1 VKVAITIVSYRSA
14 DDIRALLDA
23 LARQTHREF
32 SVHVCENAG
41 DQGYDNLLQAL
52 EAGGYSISA
61 AQPDPE
67 KRVNRAASTRLASG
81 APVDLYEAADN
92 LGYAGGVNLCIDN
105 LADKDWAAIWIINP
119 DAIPAPDALEALLR
133 HQRNGSYGIVGGRLI
148 FAGTGK
154 VQCYGGIWRRWMARG
169 LNLGFSE
176 PVTANPDVAGIEAK
190 MDYVSG
196 ACMLITRGY
205 VETIGK
211 MREDYFLYCEEV
223 DWCARRGSFRLGF
236 APAARIEHGHGAT
249 IGSHRDRRLRSRL
262 SVYLDERNKLLLTKH
277 LFPAI
282 YPLVLGTTLLLTAQ
296 YLRHGAVANFG
307 HALSGWWA
315 GVRGETGR
323 PRWTRGKA

>member
-1 VKVAITIVSYRSA
+1 MSVATTIVSYRSA
-14 DDIRALLDA
+14 EDIRTLLDA
-23 LARQTHREF
+23 LALQTHRDM
-32 SVHVCENAG
+32 SVHVCENGGGQA
-41 DQGYDNLLQAL
+41 YDDLLRAL
-52 EAGGYSISA
+52 EAGGYAIAA
-61 AQPDPE
+61 AQPDLE
-67 KRVNRAASTRLASG
+67 KRVRRAATTQLANG
-81 APVDLYEAADN
+81 APVSLYEAIDN

-105 LADKDWAAIWIINP
+105 LGETDWSAIWIINP
-119 DAIPAPDALEALLR
+119 DAIPATDALTQLLL
-133 HQRNGSYGIVGGRLI
+133 HQREGDYGIVGGRLI

-169 LNLGFSE
+169 LNLGFNE
-176 PVTANPDVAGIEAK
+176 PADATLDVGSVEAR

-205 VETIGK
+205 IETVGK

-236 APAARIEHGHGAT
+236 AQAARIEHGHGAT
-249 IGSHRDRRLRSRL
+249 IGSHRDRRQRSRL
-262 SVYLDERNKLLLTKH
+262 SVYLDERNKLLLTRH

-282 YPLVLGTTLLLTAQ
+282 YPLVLGTTLLLTLQ

-315 GVRGETGR
+315 GVTGETGQ
-323 PRWTRGKA
+323 PRWTRMKA

>member
-1 VKVAITIVSYRSA
+1 MSVATTIVSYRSA
-14 DDIRALLDA
+14 EDICALLDA
-23 LARQTHREF
+23 LAQQTHRDL
-32 SVHVCENAG
+32 SVQVCENGGA
-41 DQGYDNLLQAL
+41 QAYDDLLQAL
-52 EAGGYSISA
+52 EAGGYAVSA
-61 AQPDPE
+61 AQPDPG
-67 KRVNRAASTRLASG
+67 KRVSRAATTRLRSG
-81 APVDLYEAADN
+81 APVNLYEATDN

-105 LADKDWAAIWIINP
+105 LAETGWSAIWIINP
-119 DAIPAPDALEALLR
+119 DAIPASDALEELLR
-133 HQRNGSYGIVGGRLI
+133 HQRSGDYGIVGGRLI
-148 FAGTGK
+148 FAGTGT

-169 LNLGFSE
+169 LNLGFNE
-176 PVTANPDVAGIEAK
+176 PATAYPDVAGIEAR

-296 YLRHGAVANFG
+296 YLRHGAVVNFG

-315 GVRGETGR
+315 GVTGETGR
-323 PRWTRGKA
+323 PRWTRVKA